1 MSWYRELPHS
11 QRLLMVAIHKRV
23 TVTELAVLTILVNQA
38 DRMGVRSMSSLWN
51 GCLLEYRDRLASS
64 DYPLHYTKQGIWKAV
79 NALVDRG
86 WVEKVH
92 GLYGRNDP
100 ELRVLPLNILS
111 EAPAWLRPGE
121 AADGRREAAATPVDP
136 TAGSATSSAGK
147 RRRTSTPVD
156 AELVVNV
163 QVENDARG
171 YYVCRETDGRAPKVF
186 YRKLEHSM
194 PSAAREYASKVAS
207 RLLERTVGISD
218 LAPSHEGKGR
228 YSYTL
233 REKGGKR
240 AR

>member
-1 MSWYRELPHS
+1 MIWYRELPHS

-38 DRMGVRSMSSLWN
+38 DRMGVKFMSSLWN
-51 GCLLEYRDRLASS
+51 GYLLDYKDRCSS
-64 DYPLHYTKQGIWKAV
+64 IDYPLPYTKQGIWKAV

-86 WVEKVH
+86 WLEKVH
-92 GLYGRNDP
+92 GPCERPDP
-100 ELRVLPLNILS
+100 ELRVLPINILS

-121 AADGRREAAATPVDP
+121 AAEGRRQAAATPVDP
-136 TAGSATSSAGK
+136 ASGSAAQKTA
-147 RRRTSTPVD
+147 VD
-156 AELVVNV
+156 ADLVVNV
-163 QVENDARG
+163 QVEHDARG
-171 YYVCRETDGRAPKVF
+171 YYVCREADGRAPKVF

-207 RLLERTVGISD
+207 RLLDRTVGISD

-240 AR
+240 GR

>member
-23 TVTELAVLTILVNQA
+23 TVTELAVLTILVNQS
-38 DRMGVRSMSSLWN
+38 DRMGVKSMSSLWN
-51 GCLLEYRDRLASS
+51 GCLLEYRDRRASS
-64 DYPLHYTKQGIWKAV
+64 DYPLPYTKQGIWKAV

-121 AADGRREAAATPVDP
+121 AADGRRQAAATPVDP
-136 TAGSATSSAGK
+136 APASSPQK
-147 RRRTSTPVD
+147 TPVD
-156 AELVVNV
+156 ADLVVNV
-163 QVENDARG
+163 QVEHDARG

>member
-64 DYPLHYTKQGIWKAV
+64 DYPLPYTKQGIWKAV

-121 AADGRREAAATPVDP
+121 AADGRREAAATPVD
-136 TAGSATSSAGK
+136 A
-147 RRRTSTPVD
+147 D
-156 AELVVNV
+156 LVVNV

>member
-38 DRMGVRSMSSLWN
+38 DRMGVKSMSSLWN
-51 GCLLEYRDRLASS
+51 GCLLEYRDRPASS
-64 DYPLHYTKQGIWKAV
+64 DYPLPYTKQGIWKAV

-86 WVEKVH
+86 WVEKDR

-100 ELRVLPLNILS
+100 ELRVLPPNILS

-136 TAGSATSSAGK
+136 APASSPQK
-147 RRRTSTPVD
+147 TPVD
-156 AELVVNV
+156 ADLVVNV

-218 LAPSHEGKGR
+218 LAPGHEGKGR